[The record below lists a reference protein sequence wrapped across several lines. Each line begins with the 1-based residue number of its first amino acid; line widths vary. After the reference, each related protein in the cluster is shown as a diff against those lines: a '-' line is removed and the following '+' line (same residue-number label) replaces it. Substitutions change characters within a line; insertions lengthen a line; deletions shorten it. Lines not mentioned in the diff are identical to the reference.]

1 MTSTNTI
8 ERPNC
13 EINNR
18 TREIGTISDE
28 KHQPLTRYRR
38 AEVRGSEL
46 VKVTPLPVCNLLD
59 EYSHRPRA
67 NGAID
72 KYARFLEVHIKKC
85 RCAFRKLSQG

>member
-1 MTSTNTI
+1 MTSTNAI

-18 TREIGTISDE
+18 TREIGTISNE

-72 KYARFLEVHIKKC
+72 KYARFLVVHIK
-85 RCAFRKLSQG
+85 